1 MPAKKKKDQEV
12 VVKEPEV
19 PQQTITTEINFS
31 ELFEKLREFDNKVLL
46 ERLQVLERS
55 ITLLYKEQLN
65 NRIILNEIR
74 QNVSY
79 LAIAQEELLS
89 NMGLSLESVNDES
102 EDKEQEN
109 ENSDKTD
116 DKKWN

>member
-1 MPAKKKKDQEV
+1 MPVKKKKDQEV
-12 VVKEPEV
+12 VKEPEAA
-19 PQQTITTEINFS
+19 QQTITTEINFS

-65 NRIILNEIR
+65 NRVILNEIR

-79 LAIAQEELLS
+79 LAVAQEELLN
-89 NMGLSLESVNDES
+89 NMGLSIETV
-102 EDKEQEN
+102 EDLDDNEQEDEKN
-109 ENSDKTD
+109 KSESA